1 MKIFIKIIIFFYTTF
16 IFNIPNVQAIE
27 KIKIGLLVHM
37 TGKDSQIGKSI
48 VKAIRLAV
56 NKIDNSSIEIVP
68 KDTKSNP
75 EITLKSAKELNNE
88 GIKIVIGPVFNK
100 NLVHLSEM
108 EDMIFLSL
116 TNKIINNP
124 NNIISSGINST
135 SQFKT
140 ISKFQKIK

>member
-1 MKIFIKIIIFFYTTF
+1 MKSSF
-16 IFNIPNVQAIE
+16 
-27 KIKIGLLVHM
+27 
-37 TGKDSQIGKSI
+37 
-48 VKAIRLAV
+48 

-108 EDMIFLSL
+108 EDMIFL
-116 TNKIINNP
+116 
-124 NNIISSGINST
+124 
-135 SQFKT
+135 FK
-140 ISKFQKIK
+140 